1 MDNQRLTRLRSQA
14 SVTGVLASKPPRVQ
28 KVVEIVGDIR
38 VDDRGLPVLR
48 GENKRKRGLRGA
60 GRRLKQSVELGKE
73 TADKLPEYDN
83 GTETNREVKIGEKD
97 GYSSA
102 GEAFS
107 SAASPLEKE
116 FSTDISEEAK
126 AMRQERRESSRL
138 RVKPSKFRENLPTT
152 ILKPKEQKGSDD
164 VSSSLEIILPMDVQ
178 NPSASQSL
186 THLDSEIDKPSQTGR
201 RHIKTTQ
208 RPSRSSETLGSA
220 HESSSSPRRGFE
232 DSGLKASL
240 AVVKRVM
247 QIKSAEPFNEP
258 VDPVALEIPDYL
270 DVIKEPMDLG
280 TIRELLESGTHYTT
294 AQEVYE
300 DVQLVWSNCRK
311 YNQEGDPIMDIM
323 KTAETV
329 FNRHWNA
336 AGLQDYMSSAVNPRK
351 TNQEEFDDKVEY
363 GEEDE
368 VDDSE
373 EDDDPKRRKSKE
385 SKAAAK
391 LKAVKI
397 VHFDTPPSRTK
408 AKRSVSVEQVM
419 AESKAREDK
428 EEIDD
433 VEMISQHLTHK
444 CAQAAV
450 GLLAAEAALL
460 KTPDRKLQGSKNS
473 KKKVVKET
481 EQAECQQEQSEPEP
495 KTPTTDKD
503 TSSHGSPPPSSHKR
517 RGSPP
522 SSKRRTFGTAHHK
535 PDCICVVCLGRRR
548 KLAKLALEQGD
559 KDGDDEQM
567 VDETFT
573 AAPVQEGSSKKH
585 LKVRISDRSGKR
597 SDISG
602 MAVTAS
608 ISQRD
613 PHVAQ
618 PDVYM
623 DEASDLEPITTTQTA
638 TPKGEAVQYYA
649 ANHELPL
656 RKLSQSVLQMSHY
669 LFGPTGITLLGTRN
683 SMDYSR
689 CSHSSTK
696 GRLLEALS
704 SLTWTEKKAGQV

>member
-1 MDNQRLTRLRSQA
+1 MDNQRLSRLRSQA
-14 SVTGVLASKPPRVQ
+14 SVNGVPASKPPRVK
-28 KVVEIVGDIR
+28 KVVEISGDVR
-38 VDDRGLPVLR
+38 VDDRELPVLR

-73 TADKLPEYDN
+73 TSDKLHEYDN
-83 GTETNREVKIGEKD
+83 VTESNRELKIGEKD

-107 SAASPLEKE
+107 TAASPLERE
-116 FSTDISEEAK
+116 FSTDISEEPK

-138 RVKPSKFRENLPTT
+138 RVKPSKFRESLPTT

-164 VSSSLEIILPMDVQ
+164 VSSSLEIVLPMDVQ
-178 NPSASQSL
+178 NPSASQPL
-186 THLDSEIDKPSQTGR
+186 THLDSEIDKPTQTGR

-232 DSGLKASL
+232 DNGLKASL
-240 AVVKRVM
+240 AVSVVKRVM

-280 TIRELLESGTHYTT
+280 TIREMLESGTHYTT
-294 AQEVYE
+294 AQEVYD

-351 TNQEEFDDKVEY
+351 TIQEEINKVEY

-368 VDDSE
+368 VEESE

-385 SKAAAK
+385 WKAAAK
-391 LKAVKI
+391 LKSVKI

-433 VEMISQHLTHK
+433 VELINEHLAHK

-450 GLLAAEAALL
+450 ELLAAETALL
-460 KTPDRKLQGSKNS
+460 KTPDRRLQGSKNS
-473 KKKVVKET
+473 KKKIVKET
-481 EQAECQQEQSEPEP
+481 EQAEFQQEQSEPES

-559 KDGDDEQM
+559 KDDEQM
-567 VDETFT
+567 VAETLT
-573 AAPVQEGSSKKH
+573 ATPIQEGSKKH
-585 LKVRISDRSGKR
+585 LKVRTSYKLGKR
-597 SDISG
+597 SDVSG
-602 MAVTAS
+602 MAVPAS
-608 ISQRD
+608 INQRD
-613 PHVAQ
+613 PHLVQ
-618 PDVYM
+618 PDVHM
-623 DEASDLEPITTTQTA
+623 DEASDLEPITTTHTA
-638 TPKGEAVQYYA
+638 TPKGEGVQYYA

-656 RKLSQSVLQMSHY
+656 RKVSQSVLQMSRY
-669 LFGPTGITLLGTRN
+669 LFGPTGITVLGRHN
-683 SMDYSR
+683 STDYSKWPP
-689 CSHSSTK
+689 SSTK
-696 GRLLEALS
+696 SQMLEAVR
-704 SLTWTEKKAGQV
+704 SLTWTDKKAGQV